1 MKVCDFHTQSEIM
14 IKFKQLRNVV
24 KISDILEGIYRQNIF
39 SFLEK
44 VNTKTEVIWARGLCS
59 CKGRVSPLAAKANL

>member
-24 KISDILEGIYRQNIF
+24 KISDRQNIF